1 MKPNPYRC
9 YLAIRKRDGEPVA
22 FNTNLREL
30 EDEYPKQT
38 FLHARFERAGS
49 TVWVAKRRPKPKA
62 A

>member
-1 MKPNPYRC
+1 MKLNPTRC

-30 EDEYPKQT
+30 EDEYPKQAFT
-38 FLHARFERAGS
+38 HARFERAGS
-49 TVWVAKRRPKPKA
+49 TVWVAKRRKKKA